1 MSSANSVGGTTATGT
16 GDAGDYLSRIPKQ
29 TLGQDDF
36 LKLLVTQM
44 TQQDP
49 MSPKS
54 DSEFISQM
62 ASFSS
67 LEQSKLMLAD
77 ISAMRVDQE
86 LLQANS
92 LLGRMVTLRAG
103 SSEETTGLVSAVH
116 VEAGTPK
123 VEVDGVRYDLSD
135 ISVIVPTV
143 DSEPV
148 TTE

>member
-1 MSSANSVGGTTATGT
+1 MSSVDGISTTTSESATN
-16 GDAGDYLSRIPKQ
+16 YLDRIPKQ

-36 LKLLVTQM
+36 LQLLVTQL

-67 LEQSKLMLAD
+67 LEQTKLMLTD

-103 SSEETTGLVSAVH
+103 SKEETTGLVSAVH

-123 VEVDGVRYDLSD
+123 VEVDGVRYDLKD
-135 ISVIVPTV
+135 ISVIVPTLV
-143 DSEPV
+143 SEPE
-148 TTE
+148 TTD

>member
-1 MSSANSVGGTTATGT
+1 MSSVSNVGGNTVNTS
-16 GDAGDYLSRIPKQ
+16 DDPSSYLQRIPKQ
-29 TLGQDDF
+29 TLGQDEF
-36 LKLLVTQM
+36 LKLLVTQL

-103 SSEETTGLVSAVH
+103 SSEETTGLVTAVH

-123 VEVDGVRYDLSD
+123 VEVDGVRYDLND
-135 ISVIVPTV
+135 ISVIVPTL
-143 DSEPV
+143 DSEPE

>member
-1 MSSANSVGGTTATGT
+1 MSSVNGITGT
-16 GDAGDYLSRIPKQ
+16 EATASGEGSYLDRIPKQ
-29 TLGQDDF
+29 QLGQDDF
-36 LKLLVTQM
+36 LQLLVTQM

-49 MSPKS
+49 MAPKS
-54 DSEFISQM
+54 DTEFIAQM

-77 ISAMRVDQE
+77 LSAMRIDQQ

-92 LLGRMVTLRAG
+92 ILGRMVTLRAG
-103 SSEETTGLVSAVH
+103 SAEETTGLVTAVH

-135 ISVIVPTV
+135 ISVIVPTQV
-143 DSEPV
+143 SQTE
-148 TTE
+148 TTD